1 RETYSTYSDTTIVI
15 MVVLYI
21 GQVTAHVTVRSY
33 RGILEC
39 VAINLGVEN
48 PLPERHRYGSFL
60 DRYPDCPQW
69 VDGNVWELDIATEIH
84 ESLNSFVSSMH
95 YQAKAI
101 AGMKLRT
108 RQEWRGAGKPGG
120 EPNPARAQA
129 AHAPHW
135 AA

>member
-1 RETYSTYSDTTIVI
+1 

-108 RQEWRGAGKPGG
+108 RQEWRDDGT
-120 EPNPARAQA
+120 RRVLLIQA
-129 AHAPHW
+129 Y
-135 AA
+135 